1 MMKSRTTL
9 LVGLSVACSEYEL
22 KGHEDPIP
30 GDDTSIPTIETGT
43 VDTGSV
49 DTDIIDSG
57 VVEPPV
63 DECGERLFE
72 GEPLDLV
79 DECYVEE
86 VEGTWTP
93 IREWNKSSF
102 SVDSG
107 SNNVMMTPIVAS
119 ITDDNGDGL
128 INDDDTPD
136 ILFVTFGS
144 YGTLRA
150 VSGDG
155 GTEILNIVGEQLQG
169 QGALAAGDIDGDG
182 IVEIIAMT
190 STGVKAFEHD
200 GTLKWQANTIAAIYG
215 ISDAPSIA
223 DMDGDGTPEI
233 IVGKAILSNTGAFL
247 GVGSYG
253 RGGVSS
259 NVGTTSFAVDL
270 DGDGQQE
277 VVVGNAL
284 YDINGTALCYNG
296 ENDGYV
302 AVGDFDGDGDGEVVV
317 SGGARVRLQGNH
329 VDGNCDVW
337 WDVAIPGA
345 GSAYYGGM
353 PTVADFD
360 GDGEPEIGVAAN
372 SSYTVFDT
380 DGSIMWT
387 QTTQDSSS
395 GNTGSSVFDFE
406 GDGVAEV
413 VYADETRLWVF
424 SGIDGTVKLE
434 STAHNNGTWTEYPV
448 IADVDGDG
456 AAEIVVA
463 HTWGPYGI
471 SVFGDADDSW
481 RSGRRI
487 WNQHAYSITNV
498 NDDGTI
504 PAVPDQNWL
513 TYNNFRSGDLISG
526 QGGVFPDLIATID
539 DVCALECDEGRV
551 LVWARVGNQ
560 GYEDVADVEV
570 QLIAEGP
577 DGDVILATETVAL
590 IESGVMNDMI
600 IFDVLGLDPAVQID
614 DLRLEID
621 GGDSSSDGLFE
632 ECDEENNTAS
642 WGDTVC
648 TP

>member
-1 MMKSRTTL
+1 MRATAC
-9 LVGLSVACSEYEL
+9 GLMVLFWGCSEYQF
-22 KGHEDPIP
+22 KGREDATPGADTAP
-30 GDDTSIPTIETGT
+30 TGAGDTGETGGDDPNRP
-43 VDTGSV
+43 
-49 DTDIIDSG
+49 IDSG
-57 VVEPPV
+57 NTTV
-63 DECGERLFE
+63 DDCRERDFPGETLE
-72 GEPLDLV
+72 LV

-86 VEGTWTP
+86 EEGTWTP
-93 IREWNKSSF
+93 TLEWNKANF
-102 SVDSG
+102 TVDGG

-128 INDDDTPD
+128 INEDDTPD
-136 ILFVTFGS
+136 ILFITFGS

-150 VSGDG
+150 ISGDG
-155 GTEILNIVGEQLQG
+155 GTEIFNVVGQYLQG

-182 IVEIIAMT
+182 IVEIIAPT
-190 STGVKAFEHD
+190 TTGVKAFEHD
-200 GTLKWQANTIAAIYG
+200 GTLKWGVDTTGAIYG
-215 ISDAPSIA
+215 ISDAPAIA

-233 IVGKAILSNTGAFL
+233 IIGKAILSNTGSFK

-253 RGGVSS
+253 RGGVSD
-259 NVGTTSFAVDL
+259 NVGTTSFAADL

-277 VVVGNAL
+277 VVVGNAV
-284 YDINGTALCYNG
+284 YAIDGSALCYNG
-296 ENDGYV
+296 QSDGYV
-302 AVGDFDGDGDGEVVV
+302 AAGDFDLDGDAEIVV
-317 SGGARVRLQGNH
+317 SGSGRVRLQGNH
-329 VDGNCDVW
+329 ADGSCDVW
-337 WDVAIPGA
+337 WESNIPGA
-345 GSAYYGGM
+345 GSSYYGGM
-353 PTVADFD
+353 PTVADYD

-380 DGSIMWT
+380 DGSVMWT

-424 SGIDGTVKLE
+424 AGPDGSVKLE
-434 STAHNNGTWTEYPV
+434 ASHHNNGTWTEYPV

-456 AAEIVVA
+456 GAEIVVA
-463 HTWGPYGI
+463 HTWDPYGI

-513 TYNNFRSGDLISG
+513 SYNNFRSGDLVSG

-539 DVCALECDEGRV
+539 DVCVTYCDEGQI
-551 LVWARVGNQ
+551 LVWVRVGNQ
-560 GYEDVADVEV
+560 GYEDVTNVEI
-570 QLIAEGP
+570 QLIAEGT
-577 DGDVILATETVAL
+577 DGDEVIATETVAL
-590 IESGVMNDMI
+590 IESGIMNDMI
-600 IFDVLGLDPAVQID
+600 LLDITDLDPTEPIF

-621 GGDSSSDGLFE
+621 GGDLATDGSFE
-632 ECDEENNTAS
+632 ECDEENNSHT
-642 WGDTVC
+642 WGQTIC
-648 TP
+648 LP